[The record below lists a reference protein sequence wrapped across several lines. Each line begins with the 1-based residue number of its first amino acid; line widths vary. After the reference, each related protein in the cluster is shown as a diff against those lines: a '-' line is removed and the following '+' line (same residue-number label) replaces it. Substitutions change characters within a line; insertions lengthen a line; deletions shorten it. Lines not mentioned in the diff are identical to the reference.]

1 MTVMK
6 DSQEGQPTSLCYFS
20 KMPQLRTLHAR
31 LCSDLAYGYS
41 SQSFLRTIELNNG
54 SISLQT
60 LLCNHEKFLYVFVDN
75 RVTNLVLVTCHGCM
89 TYMQ

>member
-6 DSQEGQPTSLCYFS
+6 DSQEGQLTSLCYFS
-20 KMPQLRTLHAR
+20 KMPQYTLCM

-60 LLCNHEKFLYVFVDN
+60 LLCNHEKFLYAFVDN
-75 RVTNLVLVTCHGCM
+75 RVTNVVLVTCHGCM